1 MRARASE
8 GRRHLGMTAHE
19 ASRKALSVAHFN
31 PNQFIS
37 RSARSAS
44 LSVGDTPSI
53 TEQGCAAQ
61 RRDQRDELVAS
72 TSVDEMPPSFQR
84 AASEAAHD
92 AHDKLAN
99 SQLQTFTRYWDSYLG
114 PRGMQVHDLCSQIQD
129 GVLGFRLLEA
139 LEGIVA
145 VPVVRGRIKAFGASI
160 VAKPKIRIERI
171 ENLNAFLKV
180 LTAQKGIHLVNI
192 GGEDLEEGKLDLV
205 LGLTFEIVKHYELGG
220 GSSVGGGGGGDSA
233 SGGGAAGS
241 CSKTQDLLDWML
253 TQASAFGHGH
263 GDAGEQGASGGASS
277 RGGGSRWTKLLQ
289 DGRLLCALFAMM
301 LPGEIDYAASESW
314 SSEERLRRCFAAG
327 ASVGAPMLLDASDV
341 AHGATDQISLVTYI
355 GALRK
360 ALGEVASKEASKEAR
375 KEASK
380 KASKAEGKET
390 SKAAGKAAGKEAGKV
405 ASEEAGASKAASA
418 GGPNRAHD
426 VAAVEAAVRADEM
439 LAAAEMTAAE
449 AAAMEMAAAQ
459 KADATAKAEQAAK
472 AQAAAERAAAKKAAE
487 EEEAAAS
494 AAARALAEAAEA
506 EKAKAKAAAEQ
517 TGAATRAVEPNSSAQ
532 RAVERG
538 ADAARIDA
546 ERAAA
551 EAERRRRQ
559 KEEMAERATANQAA
573 ATLAAMEKE
582 AAEKAA
588 AAAAKASAA
597 AEEEVGAA
605 KEMAAAALAEAAA
618 AAKVRAAEAASGAAG
633 VRTAEEA
640 NARKGLH
647 LARQRSI
654 KAQAALGLRRQ
665 NTATA
670 MEMAGF
676 AAPDQVG
683 GPLHGEV
690 GVAGRAGGGDLARGD
705 SGVDA
710 RRTDARCFAV
720 SSRNVGLGLAAMIVI
735 WWGVELSVKAVRKA
749 RDARS

>member
-1 MRARASE
+1 
-8 GRRHLGMTAHE
+8 MTAHE

-114 PRGMQVHDLCSQIQD
+114 PRGTQVRDLCSQIQD

-327 ASVGAPMLLDASDV
+327 ATVGAPMLLDASDV

-390 SKAAGKAAGKEAGKV
+390 SKEAGKEAGKV

-459 KADATAKAEQAAK
+459 KANATAKAEQAAK

-506 EKAKAKAAAEQ
+506 EKANAKAAAEQ